1 MNTYKIVNGVN
12 GKFHITRGPRE
23 AFELFCGY
31 DFMGS
36 DNWSKSWNEAE
47 AYDSMEEAK
56 QIISDLEAADEIDDL
71 PRLKN
76 YEILV
81 LDDHSNIIHRH
92 YFSCCYKDDAYN
104 HAMDSRKK
112 YGGSEWKVIEIEG
125 SLVEYMNRRAET
137 KEKRLHKKLWECM
150 KKALANE
157 EKYGCHLREIALHLG
172 RSIESKETYYD
183 TLIDVWCDYFL
194 KHGEEE

>member
-1 MNTYKIVNGVN
+1 MGKYSTIFTSNGFAEGTIIKTSD
-12 GKFHITRGPRE
+12 GKYFG
-23 AFELFCGY
+23 GY

-36 DNWSKSWNEAE
+36 INWNDSTYDAVLMDQDEAE
-47 AYDSMEEAK
+47 
-56 QIISDLEAADEIDDL
+56 QIIADLESADEIDDL
-71 PRLKN
+71 PRLKD

-112 YGGSEWKVIEIEG
+112 YGGSEWKVIEIKG
-125 SLVEYMNRRAET
+125 NLVDYMNQQAET
-137 KEKRLHKKLWECM
+137 RERKLQKKLWDCL

-157 EKYGCHLREIALHLG
+157 KEYGCHLRDIAMHLG